1 MNINIYP
8 RTLSSDDLTQ
18 LGALLFKAGYKVSK
32 QPGKVTCKTS
42 KGGSVSKTVTVITIE
57 DQQREEESEDLS

>member
-1 MNINIYP
+1 MNIKIYP
-8 RTLSSDDLTQ
+8 GTLTKDEADE
-18 LGALLFKAGYKVSK
+18 LGKLLFKAGYKVSK
-32 QPGKVTCKTS
+32 QPGKATCKTA